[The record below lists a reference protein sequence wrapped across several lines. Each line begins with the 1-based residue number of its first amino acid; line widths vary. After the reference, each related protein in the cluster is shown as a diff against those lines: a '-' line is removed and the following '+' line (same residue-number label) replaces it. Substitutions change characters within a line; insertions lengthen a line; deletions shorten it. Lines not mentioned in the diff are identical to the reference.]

1 MIQIVIDKRE
11 QKIIDYIVNSGI
23 KDCLQ
28 EYIQIQYD
36 VLTIGDILIKHNDEI
51 QIIIERKTIG
61 DLVAS
66 IKDGRYAEQ
75 SLRLQNEATHNHNI
89 VYLIE
94 GIFSTLSRKEHQVI
108 NSCFTSLGVFKGF
121 SLMKTNSVAE
131 TTHYVFDMSDKIY
144 RGLKNGKKMHHSHN
158 TDHSITS
165 STATNDYCGVIKS
178 VKKENVTC
186 DNIGQILLMQ
196 IPGISTTIAGAILAN
211 FRDFHHFMCEINDN
225 PSCLDDMKYESKG
238 KTRKVSKNC
247 IESIKTFLISNSS
260 AATADK

>member
-11 QKIIDYIVNSGI
+11 QKIIDYIVNSGV
-23 KDCLQ
+23 KDSLQ

-36 VLTIGDILIKHNDEI
+36 VLTIGDILIKYNDEI

-75 SLRLQNEATHNHNI
+75 SLRLQNQATHNHNI

-94 GIFSTLSRKEHQVI
+94 GIFSTLSRKEHQII

-144 RGLKNGKKMHHSHN
+144 RGMKNGKKMHY
-158 TDHSITS
+158 TDDSTTS
-165 STATNDYCGVIKS
+165 SKSNDYCSVIKS

-247 IESIKTFLISNSS
+247 IDSIKTFLISNSS
-260 AATADK
+260 ATAADK